1 MTRMAKMGEVITL
14 VPRHRY
20 SMVVEDV
27 PNGYQCYWY
36 MNDTIIWDY
45 LAEDLD
51 GVATFF
57 DNMIRR
63 AYDSGAPIQGA

>member
-1 MTRMAKMGEVITL
+1 
-14 VPRHRY
+14 
-20 SMVVEDV
+20 MVVEDV

-63 AYDSGAPIQGA
+63 EYDTSGPIQGA